1 MSQFG
6 YQKIADAIMEKIS
19 SGTLKK
25 GDQIPTEM
33 ELCRQFGVSRITV
46 QKAMKHLSEQHVIHR
61 ISGKGTFVGDALGEK
76 KLIGLVLCSFSA
88 AFGMDIIRA
97 VEKTA
102 DKLGYSVILKNSYF
116 DVDKEK
122 EVISLLKRLNVDGI
136 IIQPVPNDLYN
147 PELIKLTLGGFPI
160 VTLDREINGFSIP
173 FIGSD
178 NFRSAEL
185 ATEFLLKKGHR
196 RVCMF
201 VGHLHNTS
209 SLRQRIDGFR
219 SKCAEYGVAADG
231 EYLFSD
237 IYSTQMGNLTQAD
250 VRADVERVKE
260 FLRKRT
266 DITCALASEYAISRI
281 VRMACSEMGKRIPE
295 DFSII
300 TFDNHNDIFRRNQT
314 TYMRQQQDRIGE
326 CAVESIDKLLRGES
340 VQRSRLF
347 DAEIIDNGS
356 VQEIK

>member
-1 MSQFG
+1 MGQFG
-6 YQKIADAIMEKIS
+6 YQKIAEAIMEKIS
-19 SGTLKK
+19 SGALKK

-46 QKAMKHLSEQHVIHR
+46 QKAMKYLTGQHIVHR
-61 ISGKGTFVGDALGEK
+61 ISGKGTFVGDAYDEK
-76 KLIGLVLCSFSA
+76 RLIGLVLCSFSA

-116 DVDKEK
+116 DIEKEK
-122 EVISLLKRLNVDGI
+122 EIITLLRRLNVSGI

-178 NFRSAEL
+178 NYRSAEL
-185 ATEFLLKKGHR
+185 ATEFLLQKGHR
-196 RVCMF
+196 RICMF
-201 VGHLHNTS
+201 VGHMHDTS

-219 SKCAEYGVAADG
+219 AKCAEYGVTADE

-237 IYSTQMGNLTQAD
+237 IYSTQMGNLTPSD
-250 VRADVERVKE
+250 VRADVERVKA
-260 FLRKRT
+260 FLARRK
-266 DITCALASEYAISRI
+266 DITCAFASEYAISRI

-314 TYMRQQQDRIGE
+314 TYMRQQQDKIGE
-326 CAVESIDKLLRGES
+326 CAVDAIDKLLKGES
-340 VQRSRLF
+340 VQRSQLF

-356 VQEIK
+356 VQPV